1 MQRAAAIE
9 ESAAAIE
16 LRGGHVV
23 FVVLPTSGLIT
34 EMEAKQF
41 PRKKFWDRFAGLTH
55 SRTLHFVDVPMMKKC
70 PVPDGS
76 HIDYRNRG
84 PLTVALL
91 DALGMD
97 IDTPAHH
104 PLKRDVANH
113 TTSCYFHPDVIG

>member
-1 MQRAAAIE
+1 MDEQARATIAALPTPSESLYMQRAATIE
-9 ESAAAIE
+9 EDAAAIE
-16 LRGGHVV
+16 SRGGHVI

-41 PRKKFWDRFAGLTH
+41 PRQKFWDRFVVMTH
-55 SRTLHFVDVPMMKKC
+55 SRALHFEDVPMMKKC

-91 DALGMD
+91 DALGMG
-97 IDTPAHH
+97 IDTGAHH
-104 PLKRDVANH
+104 R
-113 TTSCYFHPDVIG
+113 